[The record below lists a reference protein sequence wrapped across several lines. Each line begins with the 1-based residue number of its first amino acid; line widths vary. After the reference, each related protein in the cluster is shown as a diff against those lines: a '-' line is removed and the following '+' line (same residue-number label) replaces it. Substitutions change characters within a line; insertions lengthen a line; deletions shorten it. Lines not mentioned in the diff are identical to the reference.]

1 MKSVA
6 SEASLT
12 LYLLSSRS
20 VQFLLSAELLLIQDR
35 GDSLQLQIFT
45 LFRHIHMMRFFA
57 EWLLFVDEAIFRWL
71 VQKIVTIL
79 AVQLNLLHTLIVT
92 LPASIWRF
100 LE

>member
-57 EWLLFVDEAIFRWL
+57 EWLLFVDEAIFRWS
-71 VQKIVTIL
+71 VF
-79 AVQLNLLHTLIVT
+79 AENLWLYSARDGLSVRI
-92 LPASIWRF
+92 
-100 LE
+100 